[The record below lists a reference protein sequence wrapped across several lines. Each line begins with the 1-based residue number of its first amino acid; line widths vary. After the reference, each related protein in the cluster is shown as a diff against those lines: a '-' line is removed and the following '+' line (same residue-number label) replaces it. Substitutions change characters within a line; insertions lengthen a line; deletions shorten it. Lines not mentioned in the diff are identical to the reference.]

1 MGWITVRIMKRG
13 NSGRTWPLEY
23 CKVSGSI
30 SGFFGGMTRDFRTD
44 DRGIA
49 EVSWSNDN
57 DLKCLYIKG
66 KRYDGP
72 FESGRSYTIAVT

>member
-1 MGWITVRIMKRG
+1 MGWLTVRVLKRG
-13 NSGRTWPLEY
+13 NYGRTWPLEY

-30 SGFFGGMTRDFRTD
+30 SGFIGGMTRDFRTD

-49 EVSWSNDN
+49 ELEWSNDN

-66 KRYDGP
+66 ERYDGP
-72 FESGRSYTIAVT
+72 FESGRSCTIVVD